1 MKNKIGRMAGQKRI
15 DHEIDHAMLFILC
28 IPTISTTSPLP
39 LFISFWP
46 LFGVHSPDICHYA
59 TLIPMNLFIFPSFY
73 HSLSSCPFL
82 SLPHSP
88 MLSLSLPLYLSLSVS
103 LSYSLTLSFSHTLSL
118 SLSLSSSLILSLTHS
133 ILVYLISPFSL
144 SIPHLPIS
152 LFLHEGCDFPYGS
165 HTNGKEKLWR

>member
-1 MKNKIGRMAGQKRI
+1 MAGQKRI

-39 LFISFWP
+39 IIISFWP

-59 TLIPMNLFIFPSFY
+59 TLIPINLFTFPSFY

-118 SLSLSSSLILSLTHS
+118 SLSLILSHPLSHTLYPRLSNFTILSLYPTS
-133 ILVYLISPFSL
+133 
-144 SIPHLPIS
+144 PHLSLPARRLWLPLWIS
-152 LFLHEGCDFPYGS
+152 YEWKRETLEIN
-165 HTNGKEKLWR
+165 TRR